1 MRIVVVG
8 PGALGCLL
16 AGLLSKKAEV
26 WLLDRDPVR
35 ASRIIKNN
43 GISCSGESGKWQAA
57 VPSTAKTEDIG
68 QTDLVIICTKAYHT
82 KEAIRFAKP
91 LVSSTTAVLTLQ
103 NGLGNA
109 EIIAEVV
116 GEDNVLVGTTQQG
129 VTLVGEAKIEHTG
142 EGDTIIG
149 HLGGR
154 TPVALRHIRE
164 IFNKAKIKTNLSS
177 NIKGVVWSKLVM
189 NAGINALSA
198 LTRLKNGQLLQY
210 DETADILRAAVT
222 EAVKV
227 AKKKRVKLIY
237 DDPLAKVEAVCEATA
252 GNLSSMLQDV
262 LAKRRTEVDFIN
274 GVIVRQ
280 GKSAGVPT
288 PVNFTLYNLV
298 KTIESSYDQAV
309 TPRPSS

>member
-1 MRIVVVG
+1 MRIVIVG

-26 WLLDRDPVR
+26 WLLDRDPAR
-35 ASRIIKNN
+35 AERILKNN
-43 GISCSGESGKWQAA
+43 GISCQGVSGKWQAP
-57 VPSTAKTEDIG
+57 VPATAKPQDIG
-68 QTDLVIICTKAYHT
+68 ETDLVIICTKAYHT
-82 KEAIRFAKP
+82 KEAIIHAKP
-91 LVSSTTAVLTLQ
+91 LVKKTTAVLTLQ

-109 EIIAEVV
+109 EIISEVI
-116 GEDNVLVGTTQQG
+116 GDDNVLVGVTNQG
-129 VTLVGEAKIEHTG
+129 VTLAGEAKIEHTG
-142 EGDTIIG
+142 EGETIIG
-149 HLGGR
+149 HIGGKN
-154 TPVALRHIRE
+154 PVVLRHIRE
-164 IFNKAKIKTNLSS
+164 VFNKAKIKTNISS

-189 NAGINALSA
+189 NAGINALTA
-198 LTRLKNGQLLQY
+198 VTRLKNGQLLQY
-210 DETADILRAAVT
+210 DETADVLRAAVT

-227 AKKKRVKLIY
+227 AKKKRIKLIY
-237 DDPLAKVEAVCEATA
+237 DDPLAKVEAICEATA

-309 TPRPSS
+309 QTRPQ